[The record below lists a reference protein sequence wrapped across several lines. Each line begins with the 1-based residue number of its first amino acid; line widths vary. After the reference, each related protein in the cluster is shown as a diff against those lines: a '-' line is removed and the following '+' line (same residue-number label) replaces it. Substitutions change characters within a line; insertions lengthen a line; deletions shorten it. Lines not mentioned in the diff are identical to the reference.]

1 MRCCK
6 SCLPL
11 KYENDIVSIKHDF
24 INMTSSLP
32 RKFSCCFTFVKVDDG
47 ITASL
52 VPVYSRG
59 WDFSMEIPKWL
70 DGILWVDLDPQ
81 DGVRRDEFVIKI
93 KT

>member
-32 RKFSCCFTFVKVDDG
+32 SKFSCCFTFVKVDDG
-47 ITASL
+47 ITASM

-70 DGILWVDLDPQ
+70 ASYGWIWI
-81 DGVRRDEFVIKI
+81 RRTASDE
-93 KT
+93 TNL